1 MKKFIILCFAA
12 LLMLALIS
20 CDDTGTDGGN
30 SSVTSGNENESV
42 SDTGSGNEMDGYSTK
57 SEKDAKRLEDLK
69 KEIEEFVGF
78 EFAGNLVSVDC
89 GMQKKDGTEPTDE
102 FDFSKVR
109 IEIEFEEEDD
119 AILLYE
125 YLMGDGAVG
134 ENDMAKSKYKLD
146 DNVLIMTLELLN
158 ND

>member
-1 MKKFIILCFAA
+1 MKKIIILCFAVMF
-12 LLMLALIS
+12 MLALIS
-20 CDDTGTDGGN
+20 CDDSGADGGN
-30 SSVTSGNENESV
+30 LSVTSGDENGSA
-42 SDTGSGNEMDGYSTK
+42 SDSGSGNEMDGYSTK
-57 SEKDAKRLEDLK
+57 SEKDAQRLEALK
-69 KEIEEFVGF
+69 GQIEEFVGF

-89 GMQKKDGTEPTDE
+89 GMQKEDGTEPTNE

-134 ENDMAKSKYKLD
+134 ENDMAKSKYKLN